1 MKRAP
6 AVVSLACSLI
16 TTPVHATGELS
27 RGGGKGGSHVV
38 AGSLAVRSVGA
49 SAVDCLE
56 TE

>member
-1 MKRAP
+1 MKRVP
-6 AVVSLACSLI
+6 AVVSLACALI